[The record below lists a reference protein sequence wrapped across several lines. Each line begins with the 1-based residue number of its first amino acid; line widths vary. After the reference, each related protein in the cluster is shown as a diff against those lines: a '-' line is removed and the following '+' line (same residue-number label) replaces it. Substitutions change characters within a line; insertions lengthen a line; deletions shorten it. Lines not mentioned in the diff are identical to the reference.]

1 MSYKVPSITFSGRL
15 GVQQRV
21 LPTYRIPFFDALAQA
36 CLGGLSI
43 FAGMPGR
50 EESIVTAH
58 NFQHAHY
65 FPALNRHFFRNGSP
79 YYFCWQSG
87 LAGWLESWQPDILII
102 EANPRHPST
111 RLAIRWMRARRR
123 PVIGWGLGSPEVE
136 SRSFVGR
143 MFAGIRGR
151 ERISLLKSLDWIIA
165 YSQRGAQEY
174 HHLGFPGDR
183 ITVAPNAVA
192 SRPVLPPPQRPLL
205 FNGLPTVL
213 FVGRLLE
220 RKRVDCL
227 LRACA
232 DLHAITRLRLQIV
245 GDGPATESLKALAA
259 RIYPSAEFVGE
270 KHGSELVPY
279 FQSADIFVLPGTGGL
294 AVQEA
299 MAYGL
304 PVIVAEGDGTQTD
317 LVHPGNGWIV
327 PPNDPVALQEAI
339 QVSLSDVLRLR
350 KMGDE
355 SYRIVC
361 EEVNLEIMVFSFIQA
376 IQHAS
381 PRY

>member
-1 MSYKVPSITFSGRL
+1 
-15 GVQQRV
+15 
-21 LPTYRIPFFDALAQA
+21 
-36 CLGGLSI
+36 
-43 FAGMPGR
+43 
-50 EESIVTAH
+50 
-58 NFQHAHY
+58 
-65 FPALNRHFFRNGSP
+65 
-79 YYFCWQSG
+79 
-87 LAGWLESWQPDILII
+87 
-102 EANPRHPST
+102 
-111 RLAIRWMRARRR
+111 
-123 PVIGWGLGSPEVE
+123 
-136 SRSFVGR
+136 
-143 MFAGIRGR
+143 
-151 ERISLLKSLDWIIA
+151 
-165 YSQRGAQEY
+165 
-174 HHLGFPGDR
+174 
-183 ITVAPNAVA
+183 
-192 SRPVLPPPQRPLL
+192 
-205 FNGLPTVL
+205 
-213 FVGRLLE
+213 
-220 RKRVDCL
+220 
-227 LRACA
+227 
-232 DLHAITRLRLQIV
+232 LQIV